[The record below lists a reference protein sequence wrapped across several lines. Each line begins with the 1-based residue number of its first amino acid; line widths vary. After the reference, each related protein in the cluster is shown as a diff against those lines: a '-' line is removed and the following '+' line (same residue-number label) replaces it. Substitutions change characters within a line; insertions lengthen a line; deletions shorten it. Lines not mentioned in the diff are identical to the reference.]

1 MHLSK
6 PLTKRLTKTWMKWA
20 AGANLL
26 VAACVLFAADPAVIT
41 IASKNLFPESITS
54 TADGAII
61 IGSFGTST
69 IWRIPPG
76 ENNASQWIDASK
88 NKGPL
93 LGVLADEKSGRLLIC
108 QAGVKTFDLKTGAPK
123 EELTIPTANPFCNDL
138 AVRDDGSLFVTD
150 TVGAKVFMFAK
161 GSTTPFAATGVEV
174 ASDPLLAGADGLAF
188 LSDPD
193 KLYVNT
199 VTSSKLLRLDLAKDG
214 KVTKITELKQS
225 RPLLG
230 PDGMRPIDG
239 KRLIIAEG
247 KGRTAMGVPDGD
259 SIVITTLKEGGME
272 GGTPAV
278 TVTKGM
284 GWTMEGKLQQRD
296 AKNPDADK
304 GPFRLFP
311 VPLPK

>member
-1 MHLSK
+1 
-6 PLTKRLTKTWMKWA
+6 
-20 AGANLL
+20 
-26 VAACVLFAADPAVIT
+26 
-41 IASKNLFPESITS
+41 
-54 TADGAII
+54 
-61 IGSFGTST
+61 
-69 IWRIPPG
+69 
-76 ENNASQWIDASK
+76 
-88 NKGPL
+88 
-93 LGVLADEKSGRLLIC
+93 
-108 QAGVKTFDLKTGAPK
+108 
-123 EELTIPTANPFCNDL
+123 
-138 AVRDDGSLFVTD
+138 
-150 TVGAKVFMFAK
+150 MFAK
-161 GSTTPFAATGVEV
+161 GTTTPFAATAVEV

-199 VTSSKLLRLDLAKDG
+199 VTTSKLLRLDLAKDG
-214 KVTKITELKQS
+214 KVTKITELKLS
-225 RPLLG
+225 RPLQG

-247 KGRTAMGVPDGD
+247 SGRTAMGVPNGD
-259 SIVITTLKEGGME
+259 SIEITTLKEGGME

-284 GWTMEGKLQQRD
+284 GWTMEGKLKQRD